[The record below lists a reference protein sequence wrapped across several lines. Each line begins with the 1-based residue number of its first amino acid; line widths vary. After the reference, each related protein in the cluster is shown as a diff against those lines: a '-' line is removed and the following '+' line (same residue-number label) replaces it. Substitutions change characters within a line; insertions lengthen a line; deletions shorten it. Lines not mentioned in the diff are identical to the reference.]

1 MQKLTLT
8 GEVSPGQVPGGGA
21 AILQEKTVNPSRQ
34 LQEVTAD
41 ADLGFDALSK
51 VNVAATALKNL
62 TITPTSQQQVIDL
75 PNDAVGYGVLT
86 VEAGGGPSADSM
98 VGWYTGNETS
108 LAFTGSEVK
117 GLRQAGELNLS
128 FANATTIGEYAFTRM
143 RIKSISAQNKALNIG
158 SYSFNYS
165 LFTGNIEFTASA
177 IGSNAFGYA
186 GAKTITV
193 HGNCTVDDG
202 AFMRLA
208 SADNTYCDVSLADA
222 TVLDD
227 ETFKYASVRNV
238 DLSSA
243 VTLGNGTF
251 TNAIIS
257 GEVDLSNY
265 VGVSAGGQTNRFNA
279 ATVTDTGSLKL
290 PKLEYVNMKEF
301 YGIKVMGSLMLP
313 SVKEVKQNGF
323 QNSSIRGGL
332 YLDSVETFGSGAFS
346 GIGES
351 GYQYDIY
358 IGSDTVPT
366 AVSGMFG
373 NPKASAVVVHVP
385 AAMLQSYLDNSV
397 WAGLVSSKVSIV
409 GDYVKA

>member
-34 LQEVTAD
+34 LIEVTAD
-41 ADLGFDALSK
+41 EGYDYLSK

-62 TITPTSQQQVIDL
+62 TITPTAQQQVIDL

-86 VEAGGGPSADSM
+86 VEAGGGPAADSM

-117 GLRQAGELNLS
+117 GIRQTGELNLS
-128 FANATTIGEYAFTRM
+128 FANAATIGDYAFTRM

-158 SYSFNYS
+158 AYSFNDS

-177 IGSNAFGYA
+177 IGTNAFSYA
-186 GAKTITV
+186 GIKTITV
-193 HGNCTVDDG
+193 NGDCSVGEG
-202 AFMRLA
+202 AFQNIA
-208 SADNTYCDVSLADA
+208 SADSTYCDVSLADA
-222 TVLDD
+222 TVLGNGV
-227 ETFKYASVRNV
+227 FKYATVRNV

-243 VTLGNGTF
+243 VTLDGNTF
-251 TNAIIS
+251 ERATIS

-265 VGVSAGGQTNRFNA
+265 VGVSESGMTSRFNSINLA
-279 ATVTDTGSLKL
+279 ATGNLKL
-290 PKLEYVNMKEF
+290 PKLEYVNQREF
-301 YGIKVMGSLMLP
+301 YGAKIAGALRLP
-313 SVKEVKQNGF
+313 SVKDVKVNGF
-323 QNSSIRGGL
+323 ANSSIRGGL
-332 YLDSVETFGSGAFS
+332 YLDSVETFGNNAFS

-366 AVSGMFG
+366 AVAGMF
-373 NPKASAVVVHVP
+373 ASVRGTAVVIHVP
-385 AAMLQSYLDNSV
+385 AAMLQSYLDDSV
-397 WAGLVSSKVSIV
+397 WAGLATGKVSIV

>member
-41 ADLGFDALSK
+41 AGYDGLSK

-86 VEAGGGPSADSM
+86 VEAGGGPAADSM

-117 GLRQAGELNLS
+117 GIRQAGELNLS
-128 FANATTIGEYAFTRM
+128 FANAATIGGYAFTRM

-158 SYSFNYS
+158 AHSFDNS

-177 IGSNAFGYA
+177 IGENAFTYA

-193 HGNCTVDDG
+193 HGNCAVDEG
-202 AFMRLA
+202 AFQNI
-208 SADNTYCDVSLADA
+208 SSSDNTYCDVSLADA
-222 TVLDD
+222 TVLGDAV
-227 ETFKYASVRNV
+227 FRYATVRNV

-243 VTLGNGTF
+243 VTLGGNTF
-251 TNAIIS
+251 DRATIS

-265 VGVSAGGQTNRFNA
+265 VGVSASGMTSRFFT

-290 PKLEYVNMKEF
+290 PKLEYVNQREF
-301 YGIKVMGSLMLP
+301 YGTKVAGALRLP
-313 SVKEVKQNGF
+313 SVKEVKSSGF
-323 QNSSIRGGL
+323 QGSSVRGGL
-332 YLDSVETFGSGAFS
+332 YLDSVETFGNSAFS

-385 AAMLQSYLDNSV
+385 AAMLQSYLNDSV

>member
-41 ADLGFDALSK
+41 AGYDGLSK

-62 TITPTSQQQVIDL
+62 TITPTAQQQVIDL

-86 VEAGGGPSADSM
+86 VEAGGGPAADSM

-117 GLRQAGELNLS
+117 GIRQAGELNLS
-128 FANATTIGEYAFTRM
+128 FANAATIGDYAFTRM

-158 SYSFNYS
+158 AHSFDNS

-177 IGSNAFGYA
+177 IGDNAFYYA

-193 HGNCTVDDG
+193 HGNCAVYDN
-202 AFMRLA
+202 AFVHLY

-222 TVLDD
+222 TVLGSD
-227 ETFKYASVRNV
+227 TFKYATVRNV
-238 DLSSA
+238 NLSSA
-243 VTLGNGTF
+243 VTLDGSTF
-251 TNAIIS
+251 ANATIS

-265 VGVSAGGQTNRFNA
+265 VGVAASGMISRFMS
-279 ATVTDTGSLKL
+279 ATVTETGNLKL
-290 PKLEYVNMKEF
+290 PKLKYVNQRDF
-301 YGIKVMGSLMLP
+301 YGTKVMGSLRLP

-323 QNSSIRGGL
+323 QTSSIRGGL
-332 YLDSVETFGSGAFS
+332 YLDSVETFGNSALAS
-346 GIGES
+346 IGES
-351 GYQYDIY
+351 AYQYDIY
-358 IGSDTVPT
+358 IGSESVPT
-366 AVSGMFG
+366 AVAGMFG
-373 NPKASAVVVHVP
+373 SPKASAVVVHVP
-385 AAMLQSYLDNSV
+385 AAMLQSYLNDSV

>member
-34 LQEVTAD
+34 LQEITAD
-41 ADLGFDALSK
+41 ESYDGLSK
-51 VNVAATALKNL
+51 VNVTATALKNL
-62 TITPTSQQQVIDL
+62 TITPTAHQQVIDL
-75 PNDAVGYGVLT
+75 PNDAVGYGVIT
-86 VEAGGGPSADSM
+86 VEAGGGPAADSM
-98 VGWYTGNETS
+98 VGWYTGNETT

-128 FANATTIGEYAFTRM
+128 FANAATIGSYAFTRM

-165 LFTGNIEFTASA
+165 LFAGNIEFTASA

-222 TVLDD
+222 TVLGDD
-227 ETFKYASVRNV
+227 TFKYATVRNV

-243 VTLGNGTF
+243 VTLGGSTF
-251 TNAIIS
+251 SNATIS

-265 VGVSAGGQTNRFNA
+265 VGASAGGQTSRFNG

-290 PKLEYVNMKEF
+290 PKLEYVNMREF
-301 YGIKVMGSLMLP
+301 YGTKVAGALRLP
-313 SVKEVKQNGF
+313 SVKEVKSSGF
-323 QNSSIRGGL
+323 ASSSIRGGL
-332 YLDSVETFGSGAFS
+332 YLDSVETFGTGAFS
-346 GIGES
+346 GIGEAN
-351 GYQYDIY
+351 YQYDIY

-373 NPKASAVVVHVP
+373 NPKASAVVIHVP

-397 WAGLVSSKVSIV
+397 WAGLATGKVSIV